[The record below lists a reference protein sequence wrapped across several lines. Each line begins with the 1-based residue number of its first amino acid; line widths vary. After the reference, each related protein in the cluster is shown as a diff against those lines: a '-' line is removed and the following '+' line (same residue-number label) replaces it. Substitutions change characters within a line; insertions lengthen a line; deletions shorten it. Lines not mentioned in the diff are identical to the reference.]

1 MKAIDYLGADLCSLK
16 KPPMSTHIITGK
28 SGEDLAAMYVELK
41 GYTVVERNW
50 RSRRNEVDI
59 IASEKKLLH
68 FIEVKTRTS
77 LDFALPESKVKG
89 PKLRHL
95 KEAAEAY
102 LYLHPEWKIIQFDIL
117 SVIINAD
124 GSARYFM
131 IEDVF

>member
-1 MKAIDYLGADLCSLK
+1 MSASVYLRW
-16 KPPMSTHIITGK
+16 MSQHITTGR
-28 SGEDLAAMYVELK
+28 SGEDLATQWLELK
-41 GYTVVERNW
+41 GYQIVARNW

-59 IASEKKLLH
+59 IASEKNVLH
-68 FIEVKTRTS
+68 FIEVKTRTT
-77 LDFALPESKVKG
+77 LDFAPPESKVKG

-102 LYLHPEWKIIQFDIL
+102 LYLHPEWKWIQFDIL

-124 GSARYFM
+124 GTARYFM